1 MERLLE
7 PRQLA
12 EPAVAPAPLGPRS
25 GEDPRPVYVDVGCD
39 HAGLPLTLLYRGA
52 LAAVLAVDVNGPPC
66 ELARS
71 NAQKLGLP
79 LEVRQGD
86 GLDAVP
92 GFVDVV
98 SICGV
103 GSTTVIS
110 VIAAA
115 SGRIGSV
122 VAQPNDSAV
131 ALRTWAHASGWRVT
145 RERCPWDAG
154 RHYAVLVLTPCRMPH
169 SRLTRLCGILP
180 EEPDP
185 VEIAWG
191 VDAQVDR
198 DALAA
203 RIALE
208 VQRLSPLPERAGEL
222 AVARLAQERLTNA
235 GGADPA

>member
-1 MERLLE
+1 MG
-7 PRQLA
+7 
-12 EPAVAPAPLGPRS
+12 EPAVAPLGRRS
-25 GEDPRPVYVDVGCD
+25 GEDQRPVYVDVGCD

-52 LAAVLAVDVNGPPC
+52 RAAVIAVDVNGPPC
-66 ELARS
+66 ELART

-79 LEVRQGD
+79 LEVRRGN

-92 GFVDVV
+92 GFVDIV

-103 GSTTVIS
+103 GSTTVS
-110 VIAAA
+110 AVIAAA
-115 SGRIGSV
+115 SGRIGAV

-154 RHYAVLVLTPCRMPH
+154 RHYAVLVLTPCNLPGTQIGRMV
-169 SRLTRLCGILP
+169 RA
-180 EEPDP
+180 EPDP

-198 DALAA
+198 EALADRLA
-203 RIALE
+203 VEIR
-208 VQRLSPLPERAGEL
+208 RLSPLPERAGEL
-222 AVARLAQERLTNA
+222 AIARLAQQRLTNA
-235 GGADPA
+235 RGADPA